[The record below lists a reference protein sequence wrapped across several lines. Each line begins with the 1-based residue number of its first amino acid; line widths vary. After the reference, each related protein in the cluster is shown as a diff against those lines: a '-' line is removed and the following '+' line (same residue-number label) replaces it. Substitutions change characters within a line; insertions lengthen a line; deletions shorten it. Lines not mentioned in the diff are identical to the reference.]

1 MDNVY
6 SFVNETV
13 KVKVHRPMGSEN
25 PKYGFI
31 YPVNYGFLPGTLG
44 GDDKEINAYI
54 LGVEE
59 PVTDFTGKCVAV
71 IHRTDDPDDK
81 LVVIPE
87 GAGNISDTD
96 IRELTDFQESHYSSV
111 IIRDPKAE

>member
-6 SFVNETV
+6 SFINEAV
-13 KVKVHRPMGSEN
+13 KVKVHRPLGAEH

-31 YPVNYGFLPGTLG
+31 YPVNYGFLPGTVG
-44 GDDKEINAYI
+44 GDEKEINAYI
-54 LGVEE
+54 LGVAE
-59 PVTDFTGKCVAV
+59 PVTEFTGKCVAV

-87 GAGNISDTD
+87 EMGNISDTD